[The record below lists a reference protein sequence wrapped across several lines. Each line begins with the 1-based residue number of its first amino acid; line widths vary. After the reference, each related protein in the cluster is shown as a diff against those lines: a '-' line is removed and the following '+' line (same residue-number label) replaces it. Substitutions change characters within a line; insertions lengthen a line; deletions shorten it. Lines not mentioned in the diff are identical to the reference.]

1 MSSLLFATPKEL
13 TGWLAKIASGYRVLA
28 PRQEG
33 PSVVYRPQS
42 AEELASADI
51 AALLRRATA
60 SPKQAMLPQCETLV
74 TFKSVKDA
82 EDASKLTTTLEN
94 PCVAEPTVLFG
105 CRPCDARGFVVLD
118 RPYLEGPFKDPYY
131 GARREATVIVTQ
143 ACPSAFSSC
152 FCNWVGSNPSDKE
165 GSDILFT
172 AVEGG
177 FVLEVVTE
185 KGQTLVA
192 DAGFADA
199 ADKAGDVQAA
209 HEAAAS
215 SLPSP
220 STLTHVVEKVASR
233 FTDKAFWEKETVK
246 CLSCGACTYLCPTCQ
261 CFTITDEGSQLD
273 GRRLRSW
280 DSCMTPLFTLE
291 TSGHNPRP
299 SKADRMRNRVSHKF
313 SFYPERYDGFFSC
326 VGCGRCVVSCPVS
339 LDIRHMVKAAVE
351 GSSLVFED
359 AEAPAEAPAP
369 VEAAPVTEA
378 VAPVEAAPA
387 ETAAPVEE
395 APAQAAQ
402 EPAAPEAAVEEVPA
416 EAPAAPVEVA
426 VSVEEVP
433 VEAAP
438 VAEVPAAE
446 AVEAPEVAAEAPAAE
461 VAPEAVAPA
470 EKAPA
475 EAAPVKE
482 PAQAKAPAA
491 RTAKSGSRSSSKSKA
506 KKR

>member
-220 STLTHVVEKVASR
+220 STLTHVAEKVASR

-351 GSSLVFED
+351 GSTLVFED

-369 VEAAPVTEA
+369 AVEETVVESVVVEAAPEA
-378 VAPVEAAPA
+378 
-387 ETAAPVEE
+387 
-395 APAQAAQ
+395 
-402 EPAAPEAAVEEVPA
+402 
-416 EAPAAPVEVA
+416 AAPVEVA

>member
-13 TGWLAKIASGYRVLA
+13 TGWLAKLASGHRVLA

-33 PSVVYRPQS
+33 PSVVYRPQT
-42 AEELASADI
+42 AEQLASADI
-51 AALLRRATA
+51 DALLRRATA

-82 EDASKLTTTLEN
+82 EDPSKLTTTLEA
-94 PCVAEPTVLFG
+94 PADAEPTVLFG

-118 RPYLEGPFKDPYY
+118 RPYLEGKFKDPYY
-131 GARREATVIVTQ
+131 GARRKATVIVTQ
-143 ACPSAFSSC
+143 ACPTAFASC
-152 FCNWVGSNPSDKE
+152 FCNWVGSHPSDKE

-185 KGQTLVA
+185 KGQALVEG
-192 DAGFADA
+192 AGFADA
-199 ADKAGDVQAA
+199 ADKAAEAEAA
-209 HEAAAS
+209 HAAAAAS
-215 SLPSP
+215 LNPAP
-220 STLTHVVEKVASR
+220 ELTHVMEKVASR
-233 FTDKAFWEKETVK
+233 FTDKAFWDKETVK

-339 LDIRHMVKAAVE
+339 LDIRHMVQAAVE
-351 GSSLVFED
+351 GATIEIKDEAPAPAPEAAKAAAPEAKAPEAAEVKAEAAPEAPAEAAAPEKA
-359 AEAPAEAPAP
+359 AEAPAEPAPAP
-369 VEAAPVTEA
+369 APRA
-378 VAPVEAAPA
+378 QKSAPK
-387 ETAAPVEE
+387 TA
-395 APAQAAQ
+395 
-402 EPAAPEAAVEEVPA
+402 
-416 EAPAAPVEVA
+416 
-426 VSVEEVP
+426 
-433 VEAAP
+433 
-438 VAEVPAAE
+438 
-446 AVEAPEVAAEAPAAE
+446 
-461 VAPEAVAPA
+461 
-470 EKAPA
+470 
-475 EAAPVKE
+475 
-482 PAQAKAPAA
+482 
-491 RTAKSGSRSSSKSKA
+491 TKSSTRSKA

>member
-13 TGWLAKIASGYRVLA
+13 TGWLSNLASGYRVLA
-28 PRQEG
+28 PRKEG
-33 PSVVYRPQS
+33 PSVVYRPWTADQ
-42 AEELASADI
+42 LASADVD
-51 AALLRRATA
+51 ALLRRATA

-74 TFKSVKDA
+74 TFKSVKDP

-94 PCVAEPTVLFG
+94 PCVAEPTVLFA

-118 RPYLEGPFKDPYY
+118 RPYLEGKFKDPYY

-165 GSDILFT
+165 GSDVLFT

-177 FVLEVVTE
+177 FVLEAVTE
-185 KGQTLVA
+185 KGAALLEN
-192 DAGFADA
+192 AGFADA
-199 ADKAGDVQAA
+199 LDKASEVEAA
-209 HEAAAS
+209 HAAAAAS
-215 SLPSP
+215 LSP
-220 STLTHVVEKVASR
+220 DPGMTHVMEKVASR
-233 FTDKAFWEKETVK
+233 FTDTDFWEKETVK

-280 DSCMTPLFTLE
+280 DSCMSPLFTLE
-291 TSGHNPRP
+291 TSGHNPRTD
-299 SKADRMRNRVSHKF
+299 KAARMRNRVSHKF

-351 GSSLVFED
+351 GSTLVFED

-369 VEAAPVTEA
+369 AVEETVVESVVVEAAPEA
-378 VAPVEAAPA
+378 
-387 ETAAPVEE
+387 
-395 APAQAAQ
+395 
-402 EPAAPEAAVEEVPA
+402 
-416 EAPAAPVEVA
+416 AAPVEVA

>member
-185 KGQTLVA
+185 KGQALVA

-220 STLTHVVEKVASR
+220 STLTHVAEKVASR

-369 VEAAPVTEA
+369 AVEETVVESVVVEAAPEA
-378 VAPVEAAPA
+378 
-387 ETAAPVEE
+387 
-395 APAQAAQ
+395 
-402 EPAAPEAAVEEVPA
+402 
-416 EAPAAPVEVA
+416 AAPVEVA

>member
-13 TGWLAKIASGYRVLA
+13 TGWLAKLASGHRVLA

-33 PSVVYRPQS
+33 PSVVYRPQT
-42 AEELASADI
+42 AEQLASADI
-51 AALLRRATA
+51 DALLRRATA

-82 EDASKLTTTLEN
+82 EDPAKLTTTLEV
-94 PCVAEPTVLFG
+94 PADAEPTVLFG

-118 RPYLEGPFKDPYY
+118 RPYLEGKFKDPYY
-131 GARREATVIVTQ
+131 GARRKATVIVTQ
-143 ACPSAFSSC
+143 ACPSAFASC
-152 FCNWVGSNPSDKE
+152 FCNWVGSHPSDKE

-185 KGQTLVA
+185 KGQALVEG
-192 DAGFADA
+192 AGFADA
-199 ADKAGDVQAA
+199 ADKAAEAEAA
-209 HEAAAS
+209 HAAAAAS
-215 SLPSP
+215 LNPAP
-220 STLTHVVEKVASR
+220 ELTHVMEKVASR
-233 FTDKAFWEKETVK
+233 FTDKAFWDKETVK

-339 LDIRHMVKAAVE
+339 LDIRHMVQAAVE
-351 GSSLVFED
+351 GATIEIKD
-359 AEAPAEAPAP
+359 EAPAPAPEAPKAAAPAEVEAAAPEKAAAEAPAP
-369 VEAAPVTEA
+369 KAQKSAPK
-378 VAPVEAAPA
+378 
-387 ETAAPVEE
+387 TA
-395 APAQAAQ
+395 
-402 EPAAPEAAVEEVPA
+402 
-416 EAPAAPVEVA
+416 
-426 VSVEEVP
+426 
-433 VEAAP
+433 
-438 VAEVPAAE
+438 
-446 AVEAPEVAAEAPAAE
+446 
-461 VAPEAVAPA
+461 
-470 EKAPA
+470 
-475 EAAPVKE
+475 
-482 PAQAKAPAA
+482 
-491 RTAKSGSRSSSKSKA
+491 TKSSTRSKA

>member
-51 AALLRRATA
+51 DALLRRATA

-118 RPYLEGPFKDPYY
+118 RPYLEGKFKDPYY
-131 GARREATVIVTQ
+131 GARREATIIVTQ

-152 FCNWVGSNPSDKE
+152 FCNWVGSHPSDKE
-165 GSDILFT
+165 GSDVLFT

-185 KGQTLVA
+185 KGQALVA
-192 DAGFADA
+192 DAGFTDA
-199 ADKAGDVQAA
+199 ADRAADVKAA
-209 HEAAAS
+209 HEAAAA

-220 STLTHVVEKVASR
+220 STLTHVAEKVASR

-280 DSCMTPLFTLE
+280 DSCMSPLFTLE

-351 GSSLVFED
+351 GSTLEFDDDVSPAEAPVPAVEETVVESVVVEAAPEAAAPVEEATPAEEAPA
-359 AEAPAEAPAP
+359 AEAPA
-369 VEAAPVTEA
+369 VEAVSEA
-378 VAPVEAAPA
+378 AAPVEAAPA
-387 ETAAPVEE
+387 EEAPVEE
-395 APAQAAQ
+395 AP
-402 EPAAPEAAVEEVPA
+402 VEEA
-416 EAPAAPVEVA
+416 
-426 VSVEEVP
+426 
-433 VEAAP
+433 
-438 VAEVPAAE
+438 PAAE
-446 AVEAPEVAAEAPAAE
+446 AVEAPEAAAEEAPAEEAPAAE
-461 VAPEAVAPA
+461 AVSEAAAPV
-470 EKAPA
+470 
-475 EAAPVKE
+475 EAAPAGE
-482 PAQAKAPAA
+482 PVQAKAAA
-491 RTAKSGSRSSSKSKA
+491 PKSSKSGKSGSRSSSKSKSR
-506 KKR
+506 KR

>member
-185 KGQTLVA
+185 KGQALVA

-351 GSSLVFED
+351 GSTLVFED

-369 VEAAPVTEA
+369 AVEETVVESVVVEAAP
-378 VAPVEAAPA
+378 
-387 ETAAPVEE
+387 ET
-395 APAQAAQ
+395 
-402 EPAAPEAAVEEVPA
+402 
-416 EAPAAPVEVA
+416 AAPVEVA

-438 VAEVPAAE
+438 VTEVPAAE

>member
-13 TGWLAKIASGYRVLA
+13 TGWLAKLASGYRVLA

-33 PSVVYRPQS
+33 PSVVYRPQT
-42 AEELASADI
+42 AEQLASADI
-51 AALLRRATA
+51 DALLRRATA

-82 EDASKLTTTLEN
+82 EDPSKLTTTLEN
-94 PCVAEPTVLFG
+94 PCQAEPTVLFG

-118 RPYLEGPFKDPYY
+118 RPYLEGKFKDPYY

-143 ACPSAFSSC
+143 ACPSAFASC
-152 FCNWVGSNPSDKE
+152 FCNWVGSHPSDKE

-177 FVLEVVTE
+177 FVLEVVTD
-185 KGQTLVA
+185 KGQALVEG
-192 DAGFADA
+192 AGFADA
-199 ADKAGDVQAA
+199 ADKVADVEAA
-209 HEAAAS
+209 HAAAAAS
-215 SLPSP
+215 LAPAP
-220 STLTHVVEKVASR
+220 ELTHVMEKVASR
-233 FTDKAFWEKETVK
+233 FTDTEFWEKETVK

-351 GSSLVFED
+351 GSSLTFDD
-359 AEAPAEAPAP
+359 AAPAESPAVEAVPAPEAPAP
-369 VEAAPVTEA
+369 
-378 VAPVEAAPA
+378 A
-387 ETAAPVEE
+387 EV
-395 APAQAAQ
+395 
-402 EPAAPEAAVEEVPA
+402 AAPEAPA
-416 EAPAAPVEVA
+416 
-426 VSVEEVP
+426 
-433 VEAAP
+433 
-438 VAEVPAAE
+438 VAEP
-446 AVEAPEVAAEAPAAE
+446 
-461 VAPEAVAPA
+461 APEAVAEPEQA
-470 EKAPA
+470 
-475 EAAPVKE
+475 AAPKAQK
-482 PAQAKAPAA
+482 PAPKAAPRA
-491 RTAKSGSRSSSKSKA
+491 SSKSKA